1 MMGRP
6 NTADFVFHHQESPP
20 ESDARETK
28 PYQNYHISV
37 SIRKKIAFMGN
48 LIESQDSCFF
58 FLNLDAVL

>member
-6 NTADFVFHHQESPP
+6 NTADFVFHHQESPQ

>member
-6 NTADFVFHHQESPP
+6 NTADFVFHHQESSQ

-37 SIRKKIAFMGN
+37 SIRKNIAFMGN
-48 LIESQDSCFF
+48 LIESQNSCFF
-58 FLNLDAVL
+58 FQNLDEVL

>member
-6 NTADFVFHHQESPP
+6 NTANFVFHHQESPP

-37 SIRKKIAFMGN
+37 SIRKNIAFIGN
-48 LIESQDSCFF
+48 LIESQNSCFF
-58 FLNLDAVL
+58 FRNLDAVL

>member
-6 NTADFVFHHQESPP
+6 NIADFVFHHQESPQ

-28 PYQNYHISV
+28 PYPNYHISV
-37 SIRKKIAFMGN
+37 SIRKNIASMGN

>member
-6 NTADFVFHHQESPP
+6 NTAYFVLHHQESPP

-37 SIRKKIAFMGN
+37 SIRKNIAFIGN
-48 LIESQDSCFF
+48 LIESQNSCFF

>member
-37 SIRKKIAFMGN
+37 SIRKNIAFIGN
-48 LIESQDSCFF
+48 LIESQNSCFF